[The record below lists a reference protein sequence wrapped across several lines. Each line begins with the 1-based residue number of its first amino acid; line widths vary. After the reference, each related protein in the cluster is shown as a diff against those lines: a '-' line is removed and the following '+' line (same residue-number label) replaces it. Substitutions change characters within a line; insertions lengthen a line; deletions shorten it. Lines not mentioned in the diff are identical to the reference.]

1 MYKKRKWFLAQIRGH
16 SAAAN
21 GHQSSSG
28 QVRGR
33 SKEPRLGGD
42 PHFSQELHLGE
53 LRAIV
58 SYVYIASLSQRNIM
72 PSSSYRYIYT
82 PQTKTWSRGSM
93 QATQAVLDSTHKQ
106 CSTQLPSSA
115 RHSRQNGHGRRRLP
129 CKAASQPIFGQHITY
144 TYIYICREIPMRPPF
159 G

>member
-58 SYVYIASLSQRNIM
+58 SYVYIASLSQGNIM
-72 PSSSYRYIYT
+72 PSSSYRYIYIYT

-129 CKAASQPIFGQHITY
+129 CKAVSQPIFGQHITY
-144 TYIYICREIPMRPPF
+144 TYICREIPMRPPF

>member
-21 GHQSSSG
+21 RHQSSSG

-58 SYVYIASLSQRNIM
+58 SYVYIASLSQGNIM
-72 PSSSYRYIYT
+72 PSSSYRYIYILLRQRHGREEACKPHKPCST
-82 PQTKTWSRGSM
+82 QHTSSARLNY
-93 QATQAVLDSTHKQ
+93 QAVLDTRGKMATDDVG
-106 CSTQLPSSA
+106 CLA
-115 RHSRQNGHGRRRLP
+115 RLYRDQFLGNTSR
-129 CKAASQPIFGQHITY
+129 
-144 TYIYICREIPMRPPF
+144 IYICRDIPIRPPF